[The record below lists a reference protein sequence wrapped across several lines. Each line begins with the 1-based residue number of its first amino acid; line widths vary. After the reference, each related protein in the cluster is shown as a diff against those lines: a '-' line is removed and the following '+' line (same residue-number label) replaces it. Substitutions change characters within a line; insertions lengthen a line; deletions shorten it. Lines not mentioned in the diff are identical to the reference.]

1 MTCDALYTVNV
12 FDFESE
18 FVDHRRT
25 KTDKCHK
32 LYKYYLSDPDLKTN
46 FLQRQGVIEAFVHI
60 ILQDHKSSCVKNNVE
75 DIRRLEDIRYWKI
88 CWAVQTEKKKYQWK

>member
-1 MTCDALYTVNV
+1 MTCDALNTVNV

-46 FLQRQGVIEAFVHI
+46 FLQRQ
-60 ILQDHKSSCVKNNVE
+60 LLSSKASL
-75 DIRRLEDIRYWKI
+75 RRLFISFYKTTNRVVLEILWKI
-88 CWAVQTEKKKYQWK
+88 CWAMQTEKKKYQWK